1 MIYVNST
8 GGDARLEMLAVAWVS
23 SNEVLDNSVTK
34 SPKVEAEIPFLYLT
48 LESIFSNQPADF
60 LKQLVCSEKSLSGP
74 GTFHAIRVS
83 KVKNVKR

>member
-23 SNEVLDNSVTK
+23 SNEVLDYSVTK
-34 SPKVEAEIPFLYLT
+34 SSEVGAEIPFLYLT

-60 LKQLVCSEKSLSGP
+60 LKQLVCSEKSL
-74 GTFHAIRVS
+74 
-83 KVKNVKR
+83 